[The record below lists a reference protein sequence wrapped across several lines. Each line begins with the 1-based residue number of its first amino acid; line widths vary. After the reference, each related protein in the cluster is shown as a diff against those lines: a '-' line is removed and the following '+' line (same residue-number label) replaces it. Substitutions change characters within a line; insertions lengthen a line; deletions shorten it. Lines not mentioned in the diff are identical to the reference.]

1 MMYNLLIA
9 DDEPLV
15 QAGIKSMINWNEL
28 NINIIGTASTGA
40 AAYDMI
46 QEFSPD
52 IVITDIKMPIMT
64 GLELAQKCQQEL
76 SNPPA
81 FIILT
86 SYEEFQYV
94 KEAISYQVVDY
105 LVKLELTPEVLTNTL
120 KKAISRVNEIS
131 PKRSSSPLSFDSV
144 YLLKEQF
151 HTKLMLGL
159 FESEEQ
165 FLNQAANLNIR
176 LDYDSFLTRYMEIC
190 NEKNTGMS
198 KEQELNLYTSSLQIA
213 RELISK
219 YVPCHVLSLDSRH
232 FSIIFFLD
240 EANANAYKQVIKNAI
255 EQVSSML
262 FNYYSVTLF
271 ASIGTLVKKPGL
283 ISSSYQDAKQL
294 FSCVS
299 SEEPILFSED
309 IPQVQ
314 PAKTIFNMALFKDD
328 IQKAFSEYDD
338 KLLHSVFTS
347 IIDLFEVKADHQ
359 LQALDAASNI
369 LYLSLS
375 LLKNG
380 ESVITNIFQ
389 EQHQDYRSLHQ
400 LTTVPQ
406 ILDWIR
412 TLRDGLCEVFLSYTQ
427 DNKNLI
433 VVNVKKY
440 INEHVNEKL
449 TLNKVAEEFHIS
461 PNYLSIL
468 FSKYNDT
475 GFTDYINQRKIDEA
489 KKMLAEGS
497 LKIYEISNILGFES
511 AFYFSRVFKKST
523 GYSPR
528 DYINKNF
535 PE

>member
-1 MMYNLLIA
+1 MYKLLIA

-15 QAGIKSMINWNEL
+15 QAGIKSMINWNDMD
-28 NINIIGTASTGA
+28 IHIVGTAASGA
-40 AAYDMI
+40 AAYEMI
-46 QEFSPD
+46 KEFSPD

-64 GLELAQKCQQEL
+64 GLELAQKCRDEL
-76 SNPPA
+76 GNLPV
-81 FIILT
+81 FIVLT
-86 SYEEFQYV
+86 SFEEFQYV
-94 KEAISYQVVDY
+94 KEAISCQVIDY
-105 LVKLELTPEVLTNTL
+105 LVKLELTPEVLENTL
-120 KKAISRVNEIS
+120 RKAMSRVDELS
-131 PKRSSSPLSFDSV
+131 PKHTVSSPAFDSV

-151 HTKLMLGL
+151 YNKLMLGL
-159 FESEEQ
+159 FESEEI
-165 FLNQAANLNIR
+165 FLTQASNLNIR
-176 LDYDSFLTRYMEIC
+176 LDYNSFLTGYAEIH
-190 NEKNTGMS
+190 NEKNSEMS
-198 KEQELNLYTSSLQIA
+198 QEQELNLYTSSLQIA

-240 EANANAYKQVIKNAI
+240 ENNTKSYREVITNAI
-255 EQVSSML
+255 RQVSSML

-271 ASIGTLVKKPGL
+271 ASIGTLVQKPTL

-299 SEEPILFSED
+299 PENSIIFSED
-309 IPQVQ
+309 IPTVQ

-328 IQKAFSEYDD
+328 IQKAFSEYDEN
-338 KLLHSVFTS
+338 LLYDVFTS
-347 IIDLFEVKADHQ
+347 IIELFEIKSDHH

-380 ESVITNIFQ
+380 EAVISKIFQ
-389 EQHQDYRSLHQ
+389 DKHLDYRSLHQ
-400 LTTVPQ
+400 MATVPQ

-412 TLRDGLCEVFLSYTQ
+412 ILRDGLCEVFLSYTQ

-440 INEHVNEKL
+440 INEHINEKL

-511 AFYFSRVFKKST
+511 AFYFSRVFKKTT

-528 DYINKNF
+528 DYVNKNL